1 MITKIEYQNDNDEI
15 ITEQQA
21 EMSASYY
28 KCIYEDNELK
38 KIEKHS
44 VFRRYDST
52 KAITGGIYYLSDT
65 EDYQTIVDQYTNL
78 GKSKTW
84 WFYFNKQTNAFG
96 YYSWEMHRYSRS
108 DLELKRVEGYNNQN
122 KIIVDYDLD
131 YLDGDKIIGKK
142 KYLST
147 PAIRNLFY
155 GGLVIYYNDETNE
168 IQQVLSREYSYYS
181 LADFL
186 NSGITAIYD
195 WYGNPYYHNFYPILP
210 EGPLSE

>member
-1 MITKIEYQNDNDEI
+1 MITKIEYQNDNSEI

-28 KCIYEDNELK
+28 KCIYEDYELK
-38 KIEKHS
+38 KIES
-44 VFRRYDST
+44 YSLIRRNDLT

-65 EDYQTIVDQYTNL
+65 EDYQTIVDQYSNI
-78 GKSKTW
+78 GRSKIW

-96 YYSWEMHRYSRS
+96 DYTWEMHLYVGGV
-108 DLELKRVEGYNNQN
+108 LELKRVEGYNNQN
-122 KIIVDYDLD
+122 ILLVDYDLD
-131 YLDGDKIIGKK
+131 YLEGDKIIGKT
-142 KYLST
+142 KYLSS
-147 PAIRNLFY
+147 PAIENQFY
-155 GGLVIYYNDETNE
+155 GDFAICYNDETNE
-168 IQQVLSREYSYYS
+168 IQKVLSSEYSYYS

-210 EGPLSE
+210 DAPLS